1 MKLVGKQPINAPRD
15 VVYAALNDVDI
26 LRQSIPGCEEIIKIS
41 DTEMT
46 AIVALKVG
54 PVKAKFKGS
63 VELLNLNPPESY
75 TISGE
80 GKGGPAGSAK
90 GGADVKLV
98 EDGQGTVLEY
108 DVSANVMGKFAQLG
122 NRLIDSTA
130 KKLASQFF
138 EKFGEIVE
146 AQSGG
151 VEEENANDDADD
163 AEPDNSS
170 PEKTLVQKPV
180 FWIVL
185 AAIAAV
191 VVASQLL

>member
-1 MKLVGKQPINAPRD
+1 MKLAGEQKINATRE
-15 VVYAALNDVDI
+15 VVFAALNDTEI
-26 LRQSIPGCEEIIKIS
+26 LKQSIPGCEEIIKIS

-46 AIVALKVG
+46 AIVVLKIG

-63 VELLNLNPPESY
+63 VQLSNLNSPESY

-98 EDGQGTVLEY
+98 EDGQNTILQY

-130 KKLASQFF
+130 KKLAAQFF

-146 AQSGG
+146 TQSGSKEKLDEIAP
-151 VEEENANDDADD
+151 VVSNSENG
-163 AEPDNSS
+163 
-170 PEKTLVQKPV
+170 LFGKPV
-180 FWIVL
+180 VWIAL
-185 AAIAAV
+185 AVVAAV
-191 VVASQLL
+191 ILASQLL